1 MNYVIGA
8 LAGLVW
14 GALGAYLNSLITK
27 KCLAAGDEKAIVG
40 MNLAHMAVDIA
51 VLAIVYLLR
60 KTLPFSY
67 EAMLIG
73 TAAALSIV
81 TIIFSYSIANKE
93 KK

>member
-51 VLAIVYLLR
+51 MRGGFFAAPENVW
-60 KTLPFSY
+60 TLMTSPP
-67 EAMLIG
+67 
-73 TAAALSIV
+73 
-81 TIIFSYSIANKE
+81 ANGRG
-93 KK
+93 